1 MADKVKRYRLIR
13 TKEVQ
18 FELKKLK
25 EGEYYYVLV
34 SFFYYEQEYGKS
46 YHFATEKERDK
57 VFESFTS
64 AQCKE
69 LYYDT
74 ISTLN

>member
-18 FELKKLK
+18 FEVKKLK

-46 YHFATEKERDK
+46 YHFTTEKERDK
-57 VFESFTS
+57 VFESLTS
-64 AQCKE
+64 VQCKE
-69 LYYDT
+69 IYFDT